1 MRRFAFRFQ
10 RVLETKRHFE
20 EMRKDELAALI
31 AQRLDDE
38 RRLFAVQGELLD
50 RQIELARR
58 AEARETLPDLARI
71 ARYFY
76 KLADDIKRLE
86 AQLARWDEQIE
97 AKRQELVEAKR
108 EVKVLEKLEERD
120 RRAYAKAEADWE
132 QKLIDDV
139 ATSRYVRHAQH
150 ERSRREEVPR

>member
-20 EMRKDELAALI
+20 EMRKDELAVLI
-31 AQRLDDE
+31 AQRLEDE

-50 RQIELARR
+50 RQRELASR
-58 AEARETLPDLARI
+58 AEARETLPDLARL
-71 ARYFY
+71 ARYFH
-76 KLADDIKRLE
+76 KLTGDIGRFG

-97 AKRQELVEAKR
+97 AKREELVEAKR
-108 EVKVLEKLEERD
+108 EVKVLEKLEEKD
-120 RRAYAKAEADWE
+120 RRAYAKAEAGWE

-139 ATSRYVRHAQH
+139 ATSRYVRGA
-150 ERSRREEVPR
+150 RENRAGV